1 MARKDD
7 DAKDFGKEAIEIL
20 LKEMTD
26 EKDMAVIAAGY
37 PDEMENF
44 LNSNPGLKSRFNVVF
59 DFADY
64 IPQELLEIADFSANK
79 RGINFTDEAKELL

>member
-1 MARKDD
+1 MRLARKDD

-26 EKDMAVIAAGY
+26 EEDMAVIAAGY
-37 PDEMENF
+37 PDEMDNF
-44 LNSNPGLKSRFNVVF
+44 INSNPGLKSRFNVVF

-64 IPQELLEIADFSANK
+64 IPQELVTNC
-79 RGINFTDEAKELL
+79 